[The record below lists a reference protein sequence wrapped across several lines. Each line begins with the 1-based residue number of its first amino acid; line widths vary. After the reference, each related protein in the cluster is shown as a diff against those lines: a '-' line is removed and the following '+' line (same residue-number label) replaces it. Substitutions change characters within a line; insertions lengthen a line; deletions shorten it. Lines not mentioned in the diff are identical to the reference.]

1 MITEETIVQY
11 LHSLGKDRSSL
22 LEEMRL
28 FAEAEHVPVIRREM
42 ESLIEVLLEMKRPER
57 ILEIGTG
64 IAFSAIFMSQSCPY
78 IREIVTIENDPER
91 IRLAASYIRRYE
103 EGAEQAKIRLVEAD
117 AAEAIRTM
125 EGTFDL
131 IFLDGPKGQ
140 YPVMLPGLLRLLKNG
155 GILLSDN
162 VLQEGD
168 VVRPRYLLS
177 RRERTIHERMREF
190 LWTITHEEQLVTT
203 VLPLG
208 DGAAI
213 SVKREER

>member
-11 LHSLGKDRSSL
+11 LHSLGKDRSAL

-42 ESLIEVLLEMKRPER
+42 ESLMEVLLEMKRPER

-64 IAFSAIFMSQSCPY
+64 IAFSAIFMAQSCPD

-103 EGAEQAKIRLVEAD
+103 EGTDQAKISLVEAD
-117 AAEAIRTM
+117 AAEAIRAM

-140 YPVMLPGLLRLLKNG
+140 YPVMLPELLRLLKNG

-208 DGAAI
+208 DGAAV